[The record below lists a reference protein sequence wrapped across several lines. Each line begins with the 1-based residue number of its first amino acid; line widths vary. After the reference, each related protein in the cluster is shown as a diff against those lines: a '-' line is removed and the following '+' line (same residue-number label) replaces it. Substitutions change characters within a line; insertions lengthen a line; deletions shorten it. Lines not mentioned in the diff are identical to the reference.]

1 MKQNILIMCIFL
13 IVSSCSQAHVEEND
27 IAKYDKYSKEKQDLA
42 QKYYDLMQSPEENK
56 SKLQKLDQRIHEI
69 NMNLKQLSMKEHVR
83 DYLRI
88 KYFKHDVAGSD
99 SANTSRKDG
108 SVNKSNP
115 DEFDYYVDNDSID
128 TDYDFSNKD
137 FAETTNDNTNNDKD
151 IEDESSS
158 NSREYIE
165 PDEGFNAKDVT
176 NTKPEDVNNDNMES
190 AEGENI
196 DEEYEFEDESKE

>member
-13 IVSSCSQAHVEEND
+13 IVSSCSQVHVEEND
-27 IAKYDKYSKEKQDLA
+27 IAQYDKYNKEKQLLA
-42 QKYYDLMQSPEENK
+42 QKYYDLMQSPDENK
-56 SKLQKLDQRIHEI
+56 SKLQKLDLRIHEI
-69 NMNLKQLSMKEHVR
+69 NTNLKQLSMKEHVR

-88 KYFKHDVAGSD
+88 KYLKQDVAGSD
-99 SANTSRKDG
+99 NANPS

-128 TDYDFSNKD
+128 ADYDFSNKD
-137 FAETTNDNTNNDKD
+137 FVETTNDNSNNDKD
-151 IEDESSS
+151 IEEESLS

-176 NTKPEDVNNDNMES
+176 NTRPEDVNNDNMES
-190 AEGENI
+190 AEGDNI
-196 DEEYEFEDESKE
+196 DEEYEFEDDSKE